1 MSTAGGASIPNE
13 QLKARYL
20 GTGHADI
27 SKHDWITNQH
37 RDTLA
42 SHVGHYDQLSFYAVA
57 QNESIERVRI
67 QMLEKIYQP
76 CGPPPPKRNDL

>member
-1 MSTAGGASIPNE
+1 MSTAGGATIPPE
-13 QLKARYL
+13 QLKSRYL

-42 SHVGHYDQLSFYAVA
+42 SHVSHYDQLSYFAVA
-57 QNESIERVRI
+57 QNESIGRLRL
-67 QMLEKIYQP
+67 QMLEKIHQP
-76 CGPPPPKRNDL
+76 CGPPPPPRKDE

>member
-1 MSTAGGASIPNE
+1 MSTAGGATIPPE

-20 GTGHADI
+20 GTGHADL

-42 SHVGHYDQLSFYAVA
+42 SHVSHYDQLSYYAVA
-57 QNESIERVRI
+57 QNESIGRLRLE
-67 QMLEKIYQP
+67 MLEKIYQP
-76 CGPPPPKRNDL
+76 CGPPPPKKEE